1 MMSKVFQQLLD
12 IKSEKGAGY
21 IVLIDPDRKNEDT
34 LVKQVTVAN
43 KSSVDA
49 LFVGGSLMMDSKH
62 NERVAVIKKEADIPV
77 IFFPGGLNQLN
88 QYYDAIL
95 FMSLLSGRNPQ
106 YLIGEQVVAAP
117 IINDLGIEVIPTGY
131 LLFDGGANST
141 VEFMSDTKPLPMN
154 RPDIAVA
161 HALAAEYLGKKL
173 IYLEAGSGATHAIPL
188 EIIQQIAAETNVPL
202 IVGGGIRT
210 PEAARERVA
219 AGASFIV
226 TGSILEENGN
236 NGLMKEFADAIHGSQ
251 S

>member
-43 KSSVDA
+43 KFSVDA

-188 EIIQQIAAETNVPL
+188 EIIQQVATETNVPL

-226 TGSILEENGN
+226 TGTILEENGN
-236 NGLMKEFADAIHGSQ
+236 NGLMKKFADAIHGGQ

>member
-43 KSSVDA
+43 KFSVDA

-188 EIIQQIAAETNVPL
+188 EIIQQVATETNVPL

-226 TGSILEENGN
+226 TGTILEENGN
-236 NGLMKEFADAIHGSQ
+236 NGLMKEFADAIHGGQ

>member
-1 MMSKVFQQLLD
+1 MNKVFKQLLD
-12 IKSEKGAGY
+12 VKSEKGAGY

-34 LVKQVTVAN
+34 LAKQVTVAN
-43 KSSVDA
+43 KSNVDA

-188 EIIQQIAAETNVPL
+188 EIIQQVATETNVPL

-226 TGSILEENGN
+226 TGTILEENGN
-236 NGLMKEFADAIHGSQ
+236 NGLMKEFADAIHGGQ

>member
-1 MMSKVFQQLLD
+1 
-12 IKSEKGAGY
+12 
-21 IVLIDPDRKNEDT
+21 
-34 LVKQVTVAN
+34 
-43 KSSVDA
+43 VDA

-173 IYLEAGSGATHAIPL
+173 IYLEAGSGATHTIPL
-188 EIIQQIAAETNVPL
+188 EIIQQVAAETNVPL

-226 TGSILEENGN
+226 TGTILEENGN
-236 NGLMKEFADAIHGSQ
+236 NVLMKEFADAIHGNQ

>member
-1 MMSKVFQQLLD
+1 MSKVFQQLLD

-43 KSSVDA
+43 KFSVDA

-188 EIIQQIAAETNVPL
+188 EIIQQVATETNVPL

-236 NGLMKEFADAIHGSQ
+236 NGLMKEFADAIHGGQ

>member
-1 MMSKVFQQLLD
+1 MSKVFKQLLD
-12 IKSEKGAGY
+12 VKSEKGAGY

-34 LVKQVTVAN
+34 LAKQVTVAN
-43 KSSVDA
+43 KSNVDA

-188 EIIQQIAAETNVPL
+188 EIIQQVATETNVPL

-226 TGSILEENGN
+226 TGTILEENGN

>member
-95 FMSLLSGRNPQ
+95 FRNPQ

-188 EIIQQIAAETNVPL
+188 EIIQQVATETNVPL

-226 TGSILEENGN
+226 TGTILEENGN
-236 NGLMKEFADAIHGSQ
+236 NGLMKEFADAIHGGQ

>member
-1 MMSKVFQQLLD
+1 MSKVFKQLLD
-12 IKSEKGAGY
+12 VKSEKGAGY

-34 LVKQVTVAN
+34 LAKQVTVAN
-43 KSSVDA
+43 KSNVDA

-188 EIIQQIAAETNVPL
+188 EIIQQVATETNVPL

-226 TGSILEENGN
+226 TGTILEENGN
-236 NGLMKEFADAIHGSQ
+236 NVLMKEFADAIHGNQ

>member
-1 MMSKVFQQLLD
+1 MNKVFKQLLD
-12 IKSEKGAGY
+12 VKSEKGAGY

-34 LVKQVTVAN
+34 LAKQVTVAN
-43 KSSVDA
+43 KSNVDA

-188 EIIQQIAAETNVPL
+188 EIIQQVATETNVPL

-226 TGSILEENGN
+226 TGTILEENGN
-236 NGLMKEFADAIHGSQ
+236 NVLMKEFADAIHGGQ

>member
-34 LVKQVTVAN
+34 LAKQVTVAN
-43 KSSVDA
+43 KSNVDA

-188 EIIQQIAAETNVPL
+188 EIIQQVATETNVPL

-226 TGSILEENGN
+226 TGTILEENGN
-236 NGLMKEFADAIHGSQ
+236 NGLMKEFADAIHGGQ

>member
-1 MMSKVFQQLLD
+1 MSKVFKQLLD
-12 IKSEKGAGY
+12 VKSEKGAGY

-34 LVKQVTVAN
+34 LAKQVTVAN
-43 KSSVDA
+43 KSNVDA

-188 EIIQQIAAETNVPL
+188 EIIQQVATETNVPL

-226 TGSILEENGN
+226 TGTILEENGN
-236 NGLMKEFADAIHGSQ
+236 NGLMKEFADAIHGGQ

>member
-49 LFVGGSLMMDSKH
+49 LFVVGSLMMDSKH

-77 IFFPGGLNQLN
+77 IFFPCWLNQLN

-173 IYLEAGSGATHAIPL
+173 IYLEAGSGATHTIPL
-188 EIIQQIAAETNVPL
+188 EIIQQVAAETNVPL

-226 TGSILEENGN
+226 TGTILEENVN
-236 NGLMKEFADAIHGSQ
+236 NVLMKEFADAIHGNQ

>member
-1 MMSKVFQQLLD
+1 MSKVFKQLLD
-12 IKSEKGAGY
+12 VKSEKGAGY

-34 LVKQVTVAN
+34 LAKQVTVAN
-43 KSSVDA
+43 KSNVDA

-226 TGSILEENGN
+226 TGTILEENGN
-236 NGLMKEFADAIHGSQ
+236 NVLMKEFADAIHGNQ

>member
-1 MMSKVFQQLLD
+1 MRKVFKQLLD
-12 IKSEKGAGY
+12 VKSEKGAGY

-34 LVKQVTVAN
+34 LAKQVTVAN
-43 KSSVDA
+43 KSNVDA

>member
-1 MMSKVFQQLLD
+1 MNKVFKQLLD
-12 IKSEKGAGY
+12 VKSEKGAGY

-34 LVKQVTVAN
+34 LAKQVTVAN
-43 KSSVDA
+43 KSNVDA

-188 EIIQQIAAETNVPL
+188 EIIQQVATETNVPL

-226 TGSILEENGN
+226 TGTILEENGN
-236 NGLMKEFADAIHGSQ
+236 NVLMKEFADAIHGNQ

>member
-1 MMSKVFQQLLD
+1 MLDVKSK
-12 IKSEKGAGY
+12 KGAGY
-21 IVLIDPDRKNEDT
+21 IVLIDPDRKNENT
-34 LVKQVTVAN
+34 LIKQVTVAN
-43 KSSVDA
+43 NSSVDA

-62 NERVAVIKKEADIPV
+62 NERVAIIKKEACIPV

-106 YLIGEQVVAAP
+106 YLIGEQVLAAP
-117 IINDLGIEVIPTGY
+117 IINDLGIEIIPTGY
-131 LLFDGGANST
+131 LLFDGEANST
-141 VEFMSDTKPLPMN
+141 VEFISDTKPLPMN

-173 IYLEAGSGATHAIPL
+173 VYLEAGSGAVNAIPL
-188 EIIQQIAAETNVPL
+188 EIIQQVAAETNVPL

-210 PEAARERVA
+210 PEAARERIE

-226 TGSILEENGN
+226 TGTILEENDN
-236 NGLMKEFADAIHGSQ
+236 NGLMKEFADAIHGEQ

>member
-43 KSSVDA
+43 KSNVDA

-188 EIIQQIAAETNVPL
+188 EIIQQVATETNVPL

-226 TGSILEENGN
+226 TGTILEENGN
-236 NGLMKEFADAIHGSQ
+236 NVLMKEFADAIHGGQ

>member
-1 MMSKVFQQLLD
+1 
-12 IKSEKGAGY
+12 
-21 IVLIDPDRKNEDT
+21 
-34 LVKQVTVAN
+34 
-43 KSSVDA
+43 
-49 LFVGGSLMMDSKH
+49 
-62 NERVAVIKKEADIPV
+62 
-77 IFFPGGLNQLN
+77 
-88 QYYDAIL
+88 
-95 FMSLLSGRNPQ
+95 LLSGRNPQ

-173 IYLEAGSGATHAIPL
+173 IYLEAGSGATHTIPL
-188 EIIQQIAAETNVPL
+188 EIIQQVAAETNVPL

-226 TGSILEENGN
+226 TGTILEENGN
-236 NGLMKEFADAIHGSQ
+236 NVLMKEFADAIHGNQ

>member
-12 IKSEKGAGY
+12 VKSEKGAGY

-34 LVKQVTVAN
+34 LAKQVTVAN
-43 KSSVDA
+43 KSNVDA

-188 EIIQQIAAETNVPL
+188 EIIQQVATETNVPL

-226 TGSILEENGN
+226 TGTILEENGN
-236 NGLMKEFADAIHGSQ
+236 NGLMKEFADAIHGGQ